1 MAMIQNTNEVHFTGM
16 TRVELEGNKIIATQ
30 NGESQ
35 VTIAA
40 NTRSLAELAGKINE
54 STAKKETVTDQEMLD
69 RDVVERYSGYSGQ
82 YRIRSHNST
91 YFPYGGRK
99 MTMPQF
105 IEFYLSAN
113 RLGYSLYDMREC
125 LCIPENAEQRYPER
139 EYSTY
144 TGIMSVGYLEARI
157 KQASRFAKS
166 RGFVLPPL
174 RNVKKTDWHKISEDS
189 LGALN
194 WAG

>member
-69 RDVVERYSGYSGQ
+69 MAIIESYRGYC
-82 YRIRSHNST
+82 T
-91 YFPYGGRK
+91 PRK
-99 MTMPQF
+99 YIKNKYWCAGHRMDILDF
-105 IEFYLSAN
+105 IKFYLSAN
-113 RLGYSLYDMREC
+113 RLGYSLWEMRQV
-125 LCIPENAEQRYPER
+125 LVSLPSNPEDGI
-139 EYSTY
+139 EYK
-144 TGIMSVGYLEARI
+144 TGDCSVMSITYLESKIRKAAEFARTKGFELPKI
-157 KQASRFAKS
+157 KNDPAAKMTT
-166 RGFVLPPL
+166 V
-174 RNVKKTDWHKISEDS
+174 EDQ
-189 LGALN
+189 LQALN
-194 WAG
+194 WAS

>member
-54 STAKKETVTDQEMLD
+54 SAAKKETVTDQEMLD

-82 YRIRSHNST
+82 YRIALI
-91 YFPYGGRK
+91 G
-99 MTMPQF
+99 F
-105 IEFYLSAN
+105 IVLYYILLLFLSNAKFFSVLIVEVLVFFAI
-113 RLGYSLYDMREC
+113 LGDDFVNL
-125 LCIPENAEQRYPER
+125 
-139 EYSTY
+139 
-144 TGIMSVGYLEARI
+144 
-157 KQASRFAKS
+157 
-166 RGFVLPPL
+166 FVLLLTPTIVVRVLAHHIRPI
-174 RNVKKTDWHKISEDS
+174 VSF
-189 LGALN
+189 
-194 WAG
+194 